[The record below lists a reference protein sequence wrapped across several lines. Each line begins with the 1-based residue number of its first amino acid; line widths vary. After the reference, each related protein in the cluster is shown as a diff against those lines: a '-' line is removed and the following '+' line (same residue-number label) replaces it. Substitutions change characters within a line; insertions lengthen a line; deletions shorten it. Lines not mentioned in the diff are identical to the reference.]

1 MRSIRLQSFILVL
14 AILLVVAP
22 TVAAQVEPT
31 ATPPSWVPPA
41 VVKSAD
47 VPCCDPGEIVT
58 FTIAVTNPGTPP
70 AATWYHVRVTDPINS
85 LFEIVSATSTLGTV
99 SIDYAT
105 NTVTVNGGITLAP
118 QESFAVTIVV
128 RLVGTIP
135 PGGTVIINTAYVEYT
150 DPDGQSW
157 GPIPAEEPVRL
168 PAPCGEVVVPEA
180 STLILLGSAATG
192 LAGYV
197 GLQIRA
203 RRRKRS

>member
-1 MRSIRLQSFILVL
+1 
-14 AILLVVAP
+14 
-22 TVAAQVEPT
+22 
-31 ATPPSWVPPA
+31 
-41 VVKSAD
+41 
-47 VPCCDPGEIVT
+47 
-58 FTIAVTNPGTPP
+58 
-70 AATWYHVRVTDPINS
+70 VRVTDPINS

>member
-1 MRSIRLQSFILVL
+1 MRSIRLQSFMLVL

-22 TVAAQVEPT
+22 TVAAQ
-31 ATPPSWVPPA
+31 ATPTPSTWVPP
-41 VVKSAD
+41 VIVKSAD
-47 VPCCDPGEIVT
+47 VPCCDPGTVVT
-58 FTIAVTNPGTPP
+58 FTVVVTNPCTPP
-70 AATWYHVRVTDPINS
+70 AATWYNVRLTDPIDPI
-85 LFEIVSATSTLGTV
+85 FEIVSATSTMGTAT
-99 SIDYAT
+99 IDTPT
-105 NTVTVNGGITLAP
+105 NTVIVDGGITLAP
-118 QESFAVTIVV
+118 QQSFVVTIVV

-150 DPDGQSW
+150 DPDGGSW

-168 PAPCGEVVVPEA
+168 PAPCGEVVIPEA

-203 RRRKRS
+203 RRRNRS

>member
-1 MRSIRLQSFILVL
+1 MG
-14 AILLVVAP
+14 
-22 TVAAQVEPT
+22 T
-31 ATPPSWVPPA
+31 AT
-41 VVKSAD
+41 
-47 VPCCDPGEIVT
+47 
-58 FTIAVTNPGTPP
+58 
-70 AATWYHVRVTDPINS
+70 
-85 LFEIVSATSTLGTV
+85 
-99 SIDYAT
+99 IDSAT
-105 NTVTVNGGITLAP
+105 NTVIVDGGITLAP
-118 QESFAVTIVV
+118 QQSFVVTIVV

-168 PAPCGEVVVPEA
+168 PAPCGEVVIPEA

-203 RRRKRS
+203 RRRNRS

>member
-1 MRSIRLQSFILVL
+1 MRSIRLQSFMLVL
-14 AILLVVAP
+14 AILLVAAP
-22 TVAAQVEPT
+22 MVAAQ
-31 ATPPSWVPPA
+31 ATPTPDTWEPPV

-47 VPCCDPGEIVT
+47 VPCCDPGEQVT
-58 FTIAVTNPGTPP
+58 FTIVVTNPGTPP
-70 AATWYHVRVTDPINS
+70 AATWYNVRVTDPIDPI
-85 LFEIVSATSTLGTV
+85 FEIISATTTMGTAT
-99 SIDYAT
+99 IDNTT
-105 NTVTVNGGITLAP
+105 NTVIVDGGITLAP
-118 QESFAVTIVV
+118 QQSFVITIVV

-157 GPIPAEEPVRL
+157 GPISADEPVRL
-168 PAPCGEVVVPEA
+168 PAPCGEPVIPEA

-203 RRRKRS
+203 RRRNRS